1 VAVWGKDLSNFI
13 SKLKSKLKFKE
24 EKSSSEEERY
34 IKEYKLS
41 DGSSIKA
48 FLTIVLSMPDQDDE
62 SSDEFV
68 VDYFRVST
76 DVKSRENI
84 QKVRDEILNPL
95 FRKYKPLVTLVRDD
109 LFSNRFEDDKRS
121 YDHIF
126 NFFNDLDKM
135 VAKYK

>member
-1 VAVWGKDLSNFI
+1 MAVWGKDLSNFI